1 MSFLLKKLSADKPG
15 SRRSL
20 YYVMCRPLSE
30 KGDRIVVFWHG
41 FGASWRVPFRRR
53 QTLPDCPEMTLSL
66 TVTDSADPA
75 DVEAIGRE
83 LTAFNDADVGPSG
96 RRPVV
101 VLVRDEAGDL
111 KAGVS
116 GYTAWGWLYV
126 QWLFVAP
133 DLRGQQM
140 AGKMLTAAED
150 EARRR
155 GCHGAFIDTFNPAAE
170 TAYRRQG
177 YEIFGEL
184 PDFPPGRRRLF
195 LQKKL

>member
-1 MSFLLKKLSADKPG
+1 MSFLLKNFADGKPAACTKVYQTG
-15 SRRSL
+15 
-20 YYVMCRPLSE
+20 CRLLSE
-30 KGDRIVVFWHG
+30 KGDRIAALWHG
-41 FGASWRVPFRRR
+41 FVASWHLPPRPR
-53 QTLPDCPEMTLSL
+53 QTLPDCPEMTFSL

-101 VLVRDEAGDL
+101 VLVRDETGGL

-116 GYTAWGWLYV
+116 GYTAWSWLYV
-126 QWLFVAP
+126 QWLFVSP

-140 AGKMLTAAED
+140 AAKMLTAAED